1 MLSNIQM
8 THHGFLE
15 ISIKPNQTL
24 EPGNRENCAVTIQHQ
39 FSATP
44 GGDDTNKWIGRLR
57 IEIVPPSDGYQF
69 LYTGMLEMFGEF
81 ALHPEIPEEDR
92 IKYAHIN
99 GGALLFGAA
108 REMVATLTSRSIH
121 GMIELPSVDPRTF
134 LPNQAVKSSPAK
146 KKPSTKKRKQKE

>member
-15 ISIKPNQTL
+15 ISIKPNQTV
-24 EPGNRENCAVTIQHQ
+24 EPGDRENCAVTIQQQ

-44 GGDDTNKWIGRLR
+44 SGNDTSKWIGRLK
-57 IEIVPPSDGYQF
+57 IELVPPSDGFQF
-69 LYTGMLEMFGEF
+69 LYTGMIEMFGEF
-81 ALHPEIPEEDR
+81 SLHPEISEEDR
-92 IKYAHIN
+92 IKYACIN

-108 REMVATLTSRSIH
+108 REMVAMLTSRSIH

-134 LPNQAVKSSPAK
+134 LPKDAVNVAPANK
-146 KKPSTKKRKQKE
+146 KKPAQKRKQK